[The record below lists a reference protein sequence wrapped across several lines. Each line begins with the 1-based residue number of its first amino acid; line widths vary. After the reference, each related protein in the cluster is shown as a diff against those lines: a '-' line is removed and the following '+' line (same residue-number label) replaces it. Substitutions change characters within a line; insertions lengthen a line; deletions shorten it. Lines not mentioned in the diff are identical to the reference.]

1 LLCPLRLLVRAH
13 PARGLNRHRNRN
25 RNRNRNAVSS
35 GAKIAAAGPD
45 SAAASPPYSEMACK
59 GKSDTDVCL
68 AWPRGT
74 KVGACQMVEGYDVLR
89 CVALPA
95 AAPTPGPPGPQA
107 SLSLH
112 AAAASAHPPRLT
124 RPPPSRAAQGEPGP
138 AGAAG
143 TACVSIVSNT
153 SNEDVFKALAAL
165 QATLDSAVAALKSD
179 VADVGSYLKKFCNNT
194 STAMGQGFAST
205 LGGIAAVSGKVD
217 GLGGALYGDLS
228 TFMTETDDLMSKV
241 DDKLDELFTTLGQH
255 VSG

>member
-1 LLCPLRLLVRAH
+1 MRAH
-13 PARGLNRHRNRN
+13 PARGLN

-165 QATLDSAVAALKSD
+165 QATLDSAKAASSREHSDIKTAVAALKSD